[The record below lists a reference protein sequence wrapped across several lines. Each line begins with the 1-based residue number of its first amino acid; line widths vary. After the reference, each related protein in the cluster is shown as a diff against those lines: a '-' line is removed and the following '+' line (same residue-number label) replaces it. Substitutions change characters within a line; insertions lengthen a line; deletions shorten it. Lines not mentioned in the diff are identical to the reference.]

1 MDFWTVGFW
10 FFFFFGCMISV
21 DCNFRL
27 VRFTTSDCDTT
38 MLSVSRAMLLP
49 WIISQGF
56 TYYFVRD
63 ALGLTRTKQYWWYIS
78 SFLSWELCPL
88 NGYHISALSSL
99 LLNIPDTPTPFTSGY
114 SYPMSFLLVLS
125 SQEQTL
131 GCLKTGSPTPFGD
144 RYMKYLE
151 ASQASLLDVD

>member
-1 MDFWTVGFW
+1 
-10 FFFFFGCMISV
+10 MISV

-38 MLSVSRAMLLP
+38 MLMSRGRCSCRGSYPRGLLFR
-49 WIISQGF
+49 SRCVG
-56 TYYFVRD
+56 VD
-63 ALGLTRTKQYWWYIS
+63 KTKQYWWYIS

-114 SYPMSFLLVLS
+114 SYLMSFLLVLS